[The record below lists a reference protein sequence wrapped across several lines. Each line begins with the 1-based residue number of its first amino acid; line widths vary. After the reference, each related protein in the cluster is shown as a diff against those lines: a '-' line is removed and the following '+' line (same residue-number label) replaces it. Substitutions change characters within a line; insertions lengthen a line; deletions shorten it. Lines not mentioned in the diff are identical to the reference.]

1 MYTHNNLDKKQKK
14 TSQVAV
20 KTILPAGVFIHG
32 RPLSPADIFS
42 AIVMMA
48 KRMVD
53 GFRQKLA
60 S

>member
-1 MYTHNNLDKKQKK
+1 MYTHLNLDKKQKK
-14 TSQVAV
+14 TGHAAV
-20 KTILPAGVFIHG
+20 KTIVPAGVFIHG
-32 RPLSPADIFS
+32 RPLSPADLFS
-42 AIVMMA
+42 AIVMMT